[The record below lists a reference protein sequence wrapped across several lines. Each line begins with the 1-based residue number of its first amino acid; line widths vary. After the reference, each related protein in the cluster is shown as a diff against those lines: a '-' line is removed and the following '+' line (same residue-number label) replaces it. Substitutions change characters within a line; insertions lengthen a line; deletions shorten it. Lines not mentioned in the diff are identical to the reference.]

1 MCVARRLLLSFSLI
15 LLSAFTLAAEDVVEH
30 KVKWYEDAQTICNR
44 NGISLEELLKA
55 NSLRY
60 DTDVK
65 PGMTLRI
72 PKKVSAKATLL
83 PKEEPEAGTSPAK
96 VGKTSEP
103 VLAADVPAVVPAI
116 GSAVSGT
123 VPEGKSDFQDT
134 AAFKAVKNRLK
145 AGLVLPLKSA
155 EGGSENYTDFYGGA
169 LLAID
174 EAAREH
180 GIGTELQ
187 VIDLQEEPQA
197 WDKLKKSDFI
207 IGPVNSKDLGAALDA
222 LPAEVTVVSPLD
234 PRCEPLTA
242 QHANLIQAPTPVA
255 RQWVNSFEWMKKEF
269 ITSDKLF
276 VLFEKGSKEEA
287 PDSWLNRL
295 ADSCGIPA
303 IKYSYKILDGREVAD
318 ELIEQCTMV
327 PDAVNRVIIAS
338 DNQAFVNDAVRNL
351 RVLVHNGCKVV
362 LYGTARIK
370 SFDTIEVENLHSLS
384 FRMSATYNVDYN
396 QPAVQRFLLKYRALY
411 NTEPTAF
418 AFQGYDLMK
427 YMLILKSG
435 SPQDWENQAI
445 NKRIDLL
452 QESFLLSKQ
461 GQGWVNTATREV
473 VYGSGY
479 NIETYQ
485 SSSYI
490 LNQ

>member
-1 MCVARRLLLSFSLI
+1 MCVARRLLLSFSLV
-15 LLSAFTLAAEDVVEH
+15 LLSAFTLAAQDVVEH

-72 PKKVSAKATLL
+72 PRKVSAKATLL
-83 PKEEPEAGTSPAK
+83 PREETPAS
-96 VGKTSEP
+96 GSEP
-103 VLAADVPAVVPAI
+103 ATVSAAAVPAVTPVVAPASVPGGQA
-116 GSAVSGT
+116 SAA
-123 VPEGKSDFQDT
+123 DT
-134 AAFKAVKNRLK
+134 ALFQAVKTRLK

-287 PDSWLNRL
+287 PDSWLNQM

-318 ELIEQCTMV
+318 ELIEKCTMV

-338 DNQAFVNDAVRNL
+338 DDQAFVNDAVRNL

>member
-1 MCVARRLLLSFSLI
+1 MCVARRLLLSFSLV
-15 LLSAFTLAAEDVVEH
+15 LLSVFTLAAQDVVEH
-30 KVKWYEDAQTICNR
+30 KVKWYEDARTICNR
-44 NGISLEELLKA
+44 HGISLEELLKA

-72 PKKVSAKATLL
+72 PRKVSAKATLL
-83 PKEEPEAGTSPAK
+83 PREETPAS
-96 VGKTSEP
+96 GSEP
-103 VLAADVPAVVPAI
+103 ATVSAAAVPAVTPVVAPASVPGGQA
-116 GSAVSGT
+116 SAA
-123 VPEGKSDFQDT
+123 DT
-134 AAFKAVKNRLK
+134 ALFQAVKTRLK

-197 WDKLKKSDFI
+197 WNKLEDSDFI

-234 PRCEPLTA
+234 PRCEPLTER
-242 QHANLIQAPTPVA
+242 HANLIQAPTPVA

-287 PDSWLNRL
+287 PDSWLNQL

-318 ELIEQCTMV
+318 ELIEKCTMV

-338 DNQAFVNDAVRNL
+338 DDQAFVNDAVRNL